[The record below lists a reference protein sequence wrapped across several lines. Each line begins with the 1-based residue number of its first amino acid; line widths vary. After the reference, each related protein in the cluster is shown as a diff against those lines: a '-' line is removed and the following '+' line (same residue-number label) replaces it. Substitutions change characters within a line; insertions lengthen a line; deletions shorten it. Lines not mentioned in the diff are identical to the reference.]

1 MGRVRCLVLLVL
13 GLSLSAC
20 SLTSTRLVGWYLTR
34 QIDGYFDLTS
44 EQKSRIRP
52 HVEAEIE
59 RLRREDLPHW
69 VNLLR
74 WVREL
79 AAQGPSDDKVRAL
92 QRRYDEL
99 LDAGVA
105 RLAPQFSPLLAELN
119 DAQMAHFQ
127 EKLLAFI
134 DKELPEQ
141 KLPKDERQE
150 ALDERTLKAI
160 EKVTGDLSDAQRA
173 ELINRIHS
181 EPNDHPL
188 RYANDR
194 RRAFAF
200 IKFLKTRP
208 GAPAIEAELKRL
220 WATRFD
226 ALGPG
231 FDLVSRRALQRKQ
244 LINLHA
250 LLTAQQRAHV
260 VEYMTEQI
268 GSIKRWLL
276 PASS

>member
-1 MGRVRCLVLLVL
+1 M
-13 GLSLSAC
+13 
-20 SLTSTRLVGWYLTR
+20 TR
-34 QIDGYFDLTS
+34 QIDGYLDLTG

-79 AAQGPSDDKVRAL
+79 AAQGPTDDKVRAL

-105 RLAPQFSPLLAELN
+105 RLAPQFAPLLAEL
-119 DAQMAHFQ
+119 DDEQLSHFQ

-141 KLPKDERQE
+141 KLPKEERQE
-150 ALDERTLKAI
+150 ALDERTLKSI
-160 EKVTGDLSDAQRA
+160 EKITGDLSDAQRT
-173 ELINRIHS
+173 ELVHRIHT

-188 RYANDR
+188 RYRNDR
-194 RRAFAF
+194 QRTFAF

-220 WATRFD
+220 WVTRFD

-231 FDLVSRRALQRKQ
+231 FDLASRRALQRKQ
-244 LINLHA
+244 LINMHA
-250 LLTAQQRAHV
+250 LLTPEQRAHT
-260 VEYMTEQI
+260 VEYLTDQI
-268 GSIKRWLL
+268 TAIKRWLL